1 MSENAFFFR
10 QENEKIQVVE
20 ETYFTNLKFRK
31 GQDFHDDQMV
41 AYNIVGKDVYVFRK
55 MVDDKYKLAYVYA
68 SDSFIDRDP
77 SDLIRKFVNGRS
89 DFYCVDSN
97 VYDTKSRII
106 CQASKEIVRMLSKSR
121 SFYVNNQ
128 VYISFI
134 TDSVDNA
141 VVLFN
146 PEPKVIFTFSTYYK
160 WIVYRFERCYGNNL
174 EIIKLD
180 PILFENFKLSR
191 ELVKQLSS
199 LGSFEEIKERVQKE
213 LFISVI

>member
-1 MSENAFFFR
+1 MSKNVFFFR

-31 GQDFHDDQMV
+31 GQDFHDDQIV
-41 AYNIVGKDVYVFRK
+41 AYNTVGKDVYVFRK

-68 SDSFIDRDP
+68 SDSGIDRDA

-97 VYDTKSRII
+97 LYDTKSRII
-106 CQASKEIVRMLSKSR
+106 CQASKEVVRRLSKSR

-128 VYISFI
+128 IYVSFM
-134 TDSVDNA
+134 TDSVVKA

-146 PEPKVIFTFSTYYK
+146 SEPKVIFNSIYQGLVYDYK
-160 WIVYRFERCYGNNL
+160 RCYGDNL
-174 EIIKLD
+174 EIITLD

-191 ELVKQLSS
+191 ELVKQLS
-199 LGSFEEIKERVQKE
+199 LLNSFEEIKERVQKE